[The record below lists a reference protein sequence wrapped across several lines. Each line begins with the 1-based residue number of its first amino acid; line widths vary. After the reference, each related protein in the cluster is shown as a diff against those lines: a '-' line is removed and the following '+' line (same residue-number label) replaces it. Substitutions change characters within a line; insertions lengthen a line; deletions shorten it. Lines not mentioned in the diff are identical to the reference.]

1 MGSCPRK
8 LWLLSAVMLLSPALV
23 SAAALTLNGVC
34 ELGSCASVDTISA
47 GQALGGSFSFVFTFA
62 NTDRYQISGSYFAST
77 DAAGDVPIGINF
89 QATFL
94 GNSTNNISG
103 TDTLNADLL
112 QKYNWP
118 YTAGVFN
125 EYSSIIFSGPYGA
138 GTNATEHLSENG
150 QALPNIGPV
159 TASSTVAI
167 NNVALSG
174 LSNPLSADFNID
186 WVFAAG
192 SLPGA
197 TLTETPT
204 PEPAAFYLLGSGV
217 GLLALMRLRRKAARG
232 VNC

>member
-1 MGSCPRK
+1 
-8 LWLLSAVMLLSPALV
+8 MLVSPALV

-34 ELGSCASVDTISA
+34 ELGTCASVDTINP
-47 GQALGGSFSFVFTFA
+47 GQSVGGSFSFVYTFA
-62 NTDRYQISGSYFAST
+62 NTDRYQITGSYFAST

-125 EYSSIIFSGPYGA
+125 EYSSIIFSGPYA
-138 GTNATEHLSENG
+138 PGTNAIEHLSENG

-159 TASSTVAI
+159 TTSSSIAI
-167 NNVALSG
+167 NNITLTG
-174 LSNPLSADFNID
+174 LSNPLSSDFNID

-192 SLPGA
+192 SQVGA
-197 TLTETPT
+197 TINETPT
-204 PEPAAFYLLGSGV
+204 PEPGAFYLLGSGV
-217 GLLALMRLRRKAARG
+217 GLLALMRSRRKAARR
-232 VNC
+232 VN